1 MACGPRVV
9 VAALASAAREEASI
23 DLLEKGAVFAL
34 DTRFGS
40 GREDD
45 DIYTSSFLDRAYPI
59 PVKVAKTNK
68 GVAIP

>member
-1 MACGPRVV
+1 LLLQPAKH
-9 VAALASAAREEASI
+9 

-34 DTRFGS
+34 DTRFDQV
-40 GREDD
+40 EKTMT
-45 DIYTSSFLDRAYPI
+45 YTSSFLDRAYPI